1 MPRRLLPRHPR
12 DLRGDYRGQILAVYG
27 LVWVGMGLN
36 VTHDGDPAT
45 WSTLVPFNLVPP
57 HVRGGLWIITGLLAV
72 LYAIR
77 PRCIHSDGLGFAALY
92 VMPAWRVLAFTWSWA
107 GAHID
112 LGGPG
117 YPRGWVWA
125 LLHLVMVVAVMRVAS
140 WPNPPK
146 ASDKGRR

>member
-12 DLRGDYRGQILAVYG
+12 DLRVDYRGQILAVYG
-27 LVWVGMGLN
+27 LVWVGVGL
-36 VTHDGDPAT
+36 A
-45 WSTLVPFNLVPP
+45 TLVDRDPLAWAALEPFVLFPSP
-57 HVRGGLWIITGLLAV
+57 WRAILWIGTGLLALAYSV
-72 LYAIR
+72 R
-77 PRCIHSDGLGFAALY
+77 PRIIANDGLGFAALY
-92 VMPAWRVLAFTWSWA
+92 VMPAWRVLAFTWSW
-107 GAHID
+107 IDTYVD

-125 LLHLVMVVAVMRVAS
+125 FLHLVMIVAVMRVAS